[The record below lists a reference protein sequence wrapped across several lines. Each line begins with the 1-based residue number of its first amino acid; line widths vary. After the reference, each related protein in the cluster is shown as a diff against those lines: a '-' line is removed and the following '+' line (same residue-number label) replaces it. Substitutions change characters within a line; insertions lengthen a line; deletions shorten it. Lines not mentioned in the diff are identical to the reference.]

1 MIDFV
6 EPQVTLIGHTQLS
19 DDLVPGG
26 VMTNLQMDRQDGA
39 TDAETVIEYAGRSCY
54 RSFHRPNP
62 ATREVSDY
70 LERTLFD
77 QKHFSIAEHVQI
89 TVEVTGVSRAWTHE
103 MVRHRAFKFSQESQR
118 FINMENFEAVL
129 PPAIR
134 DDWPLETLVEEALSG
149 VAETYSRLVDQLLAR
164 GKTRK
169 QAREAARAILP
180 NAAATG
186 IVISGDIRSWIFMLD
201 RRLRPDAD
209 AEFQEVAK
217 LMLEA
222 ITPVAPAIFE
232 EFANRIE
239 KEIDNEH

>member
-6 EPQVTLIGHTQLS
+6 EPHVQLIGHTQLS
-19 DDLVPGG
+19 NDLVPGG
-26 VMTNLQMDRQDGA
+26 VRSNIQMDPQEGA

-62 ATREVSDY
+62 ATHKVSDY

-118 FINMENFEAVL
+118 FIDMENFDVVL
-129 PPAIR
+129 PPAFR
-134 DDWPLETLVEEALSG
+134 GDWVLEGEVDEAMNG
-149 VAETYSRLVDQLLAR
+149 VAEAYRRIVEELLSR

-180 NAAATG
+180 NATATG

-222 ITPVAPAIFE
+222 ITPVAPSIFE

-239 KEIDNEH
+239 KEINNG

>member
-1 MIDFV
+1 MINFV
-6 EPQVTLIGHTQLS
+6 EPYVQLIGHTQLS
-19 DDLVPGG
+19 NDLVPGG
-26 VMTNLQMDRQDGA
+26 VMNSLQMDHQDGA
-39 TDAETVIEYAGRSCY
+39 TDAETVIEYAGRNCY

-62 ATREVSDY
+62 ATRKVSDY

-118 FINMENFEAVL
+118 FIDMEDFEVVL
-129 PPAIR
+129 PPALR
-134 DDWPLETLVEEALSG
+134 GEWALEDEVEEAMTG
-149 VAETYSRLVDQLLAR
+149 VAEAYGRIVRELLSR

-222 ITPVAPAIFE
+222 ITPVAPSIFE

-239 KEIDNEH
+239 KEISNE

>member
-1 MIDFV
+1 
-6 EPQVTLIGHTQLS
+6 
-19 DDLVPGG
+19 
-26 VMTNLQMDRQDGA
+26 MDHQDGA

-118 FINMENFEAVL
+118 FIDMEDFEVVL
-129 PPAIR
+129 PPAFR
-134 DDWPLETLVEEALSG
+134 GDWVLEGEVDEAMNGLAEAYRRIVEELLS
-149 VAETYSRLVDQLLAR
+149 R

-180 NAAATG
+180 NATATG

-222 ITPVAPAIFE
+222 ITPVAPSIFE

-239 KEIDNEH
+239 KEIQNG

>member
-6 EPQVTLIGHTQLS
+6 EPQVKLIGHTQLS

-26 VMTNLQMDRQDGA
+26 VMANLQMDHQEGA

-118 FINMENFEAVL
+118 FIDMEDFEIVL
-129 PPAIR
+129 PPALR
-134 DDWPLETLVEEALSG
+134 HDWALTDDVEEALNG
-149 VAETYSRLVDQLLAR
+149 VAEAYRRIVKELLSR

-222 ITPVAPAIFE
+222 ITPVAPSIFE
-232 EFANRIE
+232 EFKNRIE
-239 KEIDNEH
+239 KEIQNG

>member
-6 EPQVTLIGHTQLS
+6 EPKVRLIGHTQLS

-26 VMTNLQMDRQDGA
+26 AMSNLQMYRQDGA

-118 FINMENFEAVL
+118 FIDMENFEAVL

-134 DDWPLETLVEEALSG
+134 DDWALETEVAEAMTG
-149 VAETYSRLVDQLLAR
+149 VAEAYSRLVNELLAR

-180 NAAATG
+180 NATATG

-222 ITPVAPAIFE
+222 ITPVAPSIFE

-239 KEIDNEH
+239 KEINDV

>member
-6 EPQVTLIGHTQLS
+6 EPYVQLVGHTQLS

-26 VMTNLQMDRQDGA
+26 VSNIQMDPQEGA

-89 TVEVTGVSRAWTHE
+89 TVEVGGVSRAWTHE

-118 FINMENFEAVL
+118 FIDMENFDVVL
-129 PPAIR
+129 PR
-134 DDWPLETLVEEALSG
+134 RSG
-149 VAETYSRLVDQLLAR
+149 TIGLWRPKL
-164 GKTRK
+164 RK
-169 QAREAARAILP
+169 P
-180 NAAATG
+180 
-186 IVISGDIRSWIFMLD
+186 
-201 RRLRPDAD
+201 
-209 AEFQEVAK
+209 
-217 LMLEA
+217 
-222 ITPVAPAIFE
+222 
-232 EFANRIE
+232 
-239 KEIDNEH
+239 

>member
-6 EPQVTLIGHTQLS
+6 EPEVRLIGHTQLS

-26 VMTNLQMDRQDGA
+26 VMSNLQMDHQDAA

-118 FINMENFEAVL
+118 FIDMENFKIVL
-129 PPAIR
+129 PPALR
-134 DDWPLETLVEEALSG
+134 DDWFLTGDVVETMNG
-149 VAETYSRLVDQLLAR
+149 VAEAYRRIVRDLLSR

-180 NAAATG
+180 NATATG

-222 ITPVAPAIFE
+222 ITPVAPSIFK

-239 KEIDNEH
+239 KEINND

>member
-19 DDLVPGG
+19 NDLVLGG
-26 VMTNLQMDRQDGA
+26 VMSNLQMDRQDGA
-39 TDAETVIEYAGRSCY
+39 TDAETVVEYAGRSCY

-62 ATREVSDY
+62 ATHKVSDY

-118 FINMENFEAVL
+118 FIDMENFEAVL

-134 DDWPLETLVEEALSG
+134 DDWALETEVEEALTG
-149 VAETYSRLVDQLLAR
+149 VSEAYSRLVKELMAR

-169 QAREAARAILP
+169 QAREAARAVLP

-239 KEIDNEH
+239 KEISNDQ

>member
-1 MIDFV
+1 MIEFV
-6 EPQVTLIGHTQLS
+6 EPEVRLIGHTQLS

-26 VMTNLQMDRQDGA
+26 VMSTLKMDHQDGA

-118 FINMENFEAVL
+118 FIDMEDFEVVL
-129 PPAIR
+129 PPAFR
-134 DDWPLETLVEEALSG
+134 DDWMLADEVEEAMSG
-149 VAETYSRLVDQLLAR
+149 VAEAYRSIVRELLSQ

-169 QAREAARAILP
+169 QAREAARAVLP

-222 ITPVAPAIFE
+222 ITPVAPSIFN

-239 KEIDNEH
+239 KEINDV

>member
-6 EPQVTLIGHTQLS
+6 EPHVQLIGHTQLS
-19 DDLVPGG
+19 NDLVIGG
-26 VMTNLQMDRQDGA
+26 VRSNIKMDPQEGA

-62 ATREVSDY
+62 ATHKVSDY

-118 FINMENFEAVL
+118 FIDMENFDVVL

-134 DDWPLETLVEEALSG
+134 DDWSLEAEVEEAMNGL
-149 VAETYSRLVDQLLAR
+149 AETYGRIVEELLSR

-222 ITPVAPAIFE
+222 ITPVAPSIFN

-239 KEIDNEH
+239 KEINNA

>member
-6 EPQVTLIGHTQLS
+6 EPHVQLIGHTQLS
-19 DDLVPGG
+19 NDLVPGG
-26 VMTNLQMDRQDGA
+26 VMNNLQMDHQVGA

-62 ATREVSDY
+62 ATREVPDY

-118 FINMENFEAVL
+118 FIDMENFDVAL

-134 DDWPLETLVEEALSG
+134 DDWSLEAEVEEAMNG
-149 VAETYSRLVDQLLAR
+149 VAETYGRIVEELLSR

-180 NAAATG
+180 NATATG

-222 ITPVAPAIFE
+222 ITPVAPSIFE

-239 KEIDNEH
+239 KEIKNG

>member
-6 EPQVTLIGHTQLS
+6 EPKVRLIGHTQLS

-26 VMTNLQMDRQDGA
+26 AMSNLQMYRQDGA

-118 FINMENFEAVL
+118 FIDMENFGIVL
-129 PPAIR
+129 PPALR
-134 DDWPLETLVEEALSG
+134 NDWALAAEVEEAMTG
-149 VAETYSRLVDQLLAR
+149 VAESYRRIVRELLSQ

-180 NAAATG
+180 NATATG

-222 ITPVAPAIFE
+222 ITPVAPSIFN

-239 KEIDNEH
+239 KEINDV

>member
-6 EPQVTLIGHTQLS
+6 EPHVQLIGHTQLS

-26 VMTNLQMDRQDGA
+26 VMNSLQMDHQDGA

-118 FINMENFEAVL
+118 FIDMEDFEVVL

-134 DDWPLETLVEEALSG
+134 DNWVLEGEVDEAMSGLAEAYGVIVRDLLS
-149 VAETYSRLVDQLLAR
+149 Q

-222 ITPVAPAIFE
+222 ITPVAPSIFE
-232 EFANRIE
+232 KFANQIE
-239 KEIDNEH
+239 KEINDV

>member
-6 EPQVTLIGHTQLS
+6 EPHVQLIGHTQLS
-19 DDLVPGG
+19 DDLIIGG
-26 VMTNLQMDRQDGA
+26 VMNNLQMDRQDGA

-118 FINMENFEAVL
+118 FIDMENFEVVL
-129 PPAIR
+129 PPALR
-134 DDWPLETLVEEALSG
+134 HDWFMTGEVVEAMNGLAEAYRRIVRELLS
-149 VAETYSRLVDQLLAR
+149 Q

-180 NAAATG
+180 NATATG

-222 ITPVAPAIFE
+222 ITPVAPSIFE

-239 KEIDNEH
+239 KEINNG

>member
-6 EPQVTLIGHTQLS
+6 EPHVQLIGHTQLS
-19 DDLVPGG
+19 DDLEIGG
-26 VMTNLQMDRQDGA
+26 VMNNLQMDRQDGA

-62 ATREVSDY
+62 ATRKVSDY

-118 FINMENFEAVL
+118 FIDMENFDVAL

-134 DDWPLETLVEEALSG
+134 DNWALETEVEEVLAD
-149 VAETYSRLVDQLLAR
+149 VAEAYGRIVQDLLSQ

-180 NAAATG
+180 NATATG

-222 ITPVAPAIFE
+222 ITPVAPSIFE

-239 KEIDNEH
+239 KEINDA

>member
-6 EPQVTLIGHTQLS
+6 EPKVRLIGHTQLS

-26 VMTNLQMDRQDGA
+26 VASNIQMDPQDGA

-118 FINMENFEAVL
+118 FIDMENFGIVL
-129 PPAIR
+129 PPALR
-134 DDWPLETLVEEALSG
+134 NDWLLTGDVVETMNG
-149 VAETYSRLVDQLLAR
+149 VAEAYGRIVRELLSQ

-180 NAAATG
+180 NATATG

-222 ITPVAPAIFE
+222 ITPVAPSIFE

-239 KEIDNEH
+239 KEINND

>member
-6 EPQVTLIGHTQLS
+6 EPNVQLIGHTQLS

-26 VMTNLQMDRQDGA
+26 VTSNLQMDPQDGA

-118 FINMENFEAVL
+118 FIDMGNFEAVL

-134 DDWPLETLVEEALSG
+134 DDWALETEVEEALTG
-149 VAETYSRLVDQLLAR
+149 VSEAYSRLVNELLAR

-169 QAREAARAILP
+169 QAREAARAVLP

-222 ITPVAPAIFE
+222 ITPVAPSIFE

-239 KEIDNEH
+239 KEISNA

>member
-6 EPQVTLIGHTQLS
+6 EPHVQLIGHTQLS
-19 DDLVPGG
+19 DDLVIGG
-26 VMTNLQMDRQDGA
+26 VMNNLQMDHQDGA

-118 FINMENFEAVL
+118 FIDMEDFEVVL

-134 DDWPLETLVEEALSG
+134 DDWVLEGEVDEAMNG
-149 VAETYSRLVDQLLAR
+149 VAEAYRRIVEELLSR

-222 ITPVAPAIFE
+222 ITPVAPSIFN

-239 KEIDNEH
+239 KEIQNG

>member
-6 EPQVTLIGHTQLS
+6 EPKVRLIGHTQLS

-26 VMTNLQMDRQDGA
+26 AMSNLQMYRQDGA

-118 FINMENFEAVL
+118 FIDMENFGIVL
-129 PPAIR
+129 PPALR
-134 DDWPLETLVEEALSG
+134 DDWALVDDVEGALSE
-149 VAETYSRLVDQLLAR
+149 VAEVYRRIVANLMSR

-180 NAAATG
+180 NATATG

-222 ITPVAPAIFE
+222 ITPVAPSIFE

-239 KEIDNEH
+239 KEINND

>member
-1 MIDFV
+1 MINFT
-6 EPQVTLIGHTQLS
+6 EPHVQLIGHTQLS
-19 DDLVPGG
+19 DDLVIGG
-26 VMTNLQMDRQDGA
+26 VMNDLQMDRQDGA

-118 FINMENFEAVL
+118 FIDMEDFEVVL

-134 DDWPLETLVEEALSG
+134 GDWVLEGEVDEAMNGLAEAYRRIVEELLS
-149 VAETYSRLVDQLLAR
+149 R

-222 ITPVAPAIFE
+222 ITPVAPSIFE

-239 KEIDNEH
+239 KEINDV

>member
-6 EPQVTLIGHTQLS
+6 EPHVQLIGHTQLS
-19 DDLVPGG
+19 NDLVPGG
-26 VMTNLQMDRQDGA
+26 VMTSLQMDHQDGA

-62 ATREVSDY
+62 ATREVPDY

-118 FINMENFEAVL
+118 FIDMEDFEIVL
-129 PPAIR
+129 PPALR
-134 DDWPLETLVEEALSG
+134 DNWALTDDVEGALSE
-149 VAETYSRLVDQLLAR
+149 VAEVYRRIVANLMSR

-180 NAAATG
+180 NATATG

-222 ITPVAPAIFE
+222 ITPVAPSIFE

-239 KEIDNEH
+239 KEINNG

>member
-6 EPQVTLIGHTQLS
+6 EPHVQLIGHTQLS
-19 DDLVPGG
+19 DDLEIGG
-26 VMTNLQMDRQDGA
+26 VMNNLQMDRQDGA

-62 ATREVSDY
+62 ATRKVSDY

-118 FINMENFEAVL
+118 FIDMEDFEIVL
-129 PPAIR
+129 PPAFR
-134 DDWPLETLVEEALSG
+134 HDWALTDDVEEALNG
-149 VAETYSRLVDQLLAR
+149 VAEVYRRIVANLMSR

-180 NAAATG
+180 NATATG

-222 ITPVAPAIFE
+222 ITPVAPSIFE

-239 KEIDNEH
+239 KEINNA

>member
-6 EPQVTLIGHTQLS
+6 EPHVQLIGHTQLS
-19 DDLVPGG
+19 DDLVIGG
-26 VMTNLQMDRQDGA
+26 VMRDLQMDRQDGA

-118 FINMENFEAVL
+118 FIDMENFDVVL

-134 DDWPLETLVEEALSG
+134 DDWALADEVEEAMSG
-149 VAETYSRLVDQLLAR
+149 VAKAYRSIVRELLSL

-180 NAAATG
+180 NATATG

-222 ITPVAPAIFE
+222 ITPVAPSIFN

-239 KEIDNEH
+239 KEIQNG

>member
-6 EPQVTLIGHTQLS
+6 ERYVQLIGHTQLS
-19 DDLVPGG
+19 NDLVPDGD
-26 VMTNLQMDRQDGA
+26 TSNLQMDPQDGA

-118 FINMENFEAVL
+118 FIDMGNFEAVL

-134 DDWPLETLVEEALSG
+134 DDWALETEVEEALTG
-149 VAETYSRLVDQLLAR
+149 VSEAYSRLVNELLAR

-169 QAREAARAILP
+169 QAREAARAVLP

-222 ITPVAPAIFE
+222 ITPVAPSIFE

-239 KEIDNEH
+239 KEISNA

>member
-1 MIDFV
+1 MINFV
-6 EPQVTLIGHTQLS
+6 EPHVQLIGHTQLS
-19 DDLVPGG
+19 DNLVPGG
-26 VMTNLQMDRQDGA
+26 VMNSLQMDHQDGA
-39 TDAETVIEYAGRSCY
+39 TDAETVIEYAGRNCY

-62 ATREVSDY
+62 ATRKVSDY

-118 FINMENFEAVL
+118 FIDMEDFEVVL
-129 PPAIR
+129 PPAFR
-134 DDWPLETLVEEALSG
+134 GDWILEGEVDEALTGVAAAYGRIVEE
-149 VAETYSRLVDQLLAR
+149 LLYR

-222 ITPVAPAIFE
+222 ITPVAPSIFE

-239 KEIDNEH
+239 KEINNG

>member
-1 MIDFV
+1 M
-6 EPQVTLIGHTQLS
+6 
-19 DDLVPGG
+19 
-26 VMTNLQMDRQDGA
+26 
-39 TDAETVIEYAGRSCY
+39 
-54 RSFHRPNP
+54 
-62 ATREVSDY
+62 
-70 LERTLFD
+70 
-77 QKHFSIAEHVQI
+77 
-89 TVEVTGVSRAWTHE
+89 
-103 MVRHRAFKFSQESQR
+103 
-118 FINMENFEAVL
+118 
-129 PPAIR
+129 
-134 DDWPLETLVEEALSG
+134 SG
-149 VAETYSRLVDQLLAR
+149 VAEAYGRIVQELLSQ

-222 ITPVAPAIFE
+222 ITPVAPSIFE

-239 KEIDNEH
+239 KEINNA

>member
-6 EPQVTLIGHTQLS
+6 EPEVRLIGHTQLS
-19 DDLVPGG
+19 DDLMPGG
-26 VMTNLQMDRQDGA
+26 VMSNLKMDRQDGA

-62 ATREVSDY
+62 ATHKVSDY

-118 FINMENFEAVL
+118 FIDMENFEVVL
-129 PPAIR
+129 PPALR
-134 DDWPLETLVEEALSG
+134 DNWVLVDEVEEAMNG
-149 VAETYSRLVDQLLAR
+149 VAEAYGRIVHDLLSR

-180 NAAATG
+180 NATATG

-222 ITPVAPAIFE
+222 ITPVAPSIFE

-239 KEIDNEH
+239 KEINNA

>member
-1 MIDFV
+1 MINFV
-6 EPQVTLIGHTQLS
+6 EPYVQLIGHTQLS
-19 DDLVPGG
+19 NDIVPGG
-26 VMTNLQMDRQDGA
+26 VMSNLQMDRQDGA

-62 ATREVSDY
+62 ATREVPDY

-89 TVEVTGVSRAWTHE
+89 TVEVGGVSRAWTHE

-118 FINMENFEAVL
+118 FIDMERFDVVL

-134 DDWPLETLVEEALSG
+134 DNWALETEVEEAMTG
-149 VAETYSRLVDQLLAR
+149 VAEAYGRIVRELLSQ

-180 NAAATG
+180 NATATG
-186 IVISGDIRSWIFMLD
+186 IVISGDIRAWIFMLD

-222 ITPVAPAIFE
+222 ITPVAPSIFN

-239 KEIDNEH
+239 KEINDV